1 MIKPQISFE
10 DFNKI
15 DIRVGRV
22 VKVEDFP
29 EAKKPLYK
37 ITVDFG
43 QDIGIKHSAV
53 GATHRY
59 SKEQLEGKQVLGLVN
74 MPPKKIGPFFSEF
87 LTLGVSD
94 EEGKCILVAPD
105 SQAPLGSQLF

>member
-10 DFNKI
+10 DFDKV
-15 DIRVGRV
+15 DIRVGKV
-22 VKVEDFP
+22 IKVEDFP
-29 EAKKPLYK
+29 EARKPLYK

-43 QDIGIKHSAV
+43 EEVGVKHSAV

-59 SKEQLEGKQVLGLVN
+59 SKEQLGGKQVLGLVN

-94 EEGKCILVAPD
+94 EEGKCILVASD